1 MGADSSI
8 GTSVTVYFLEDK
20 EEVKEK
26 ASFTDAAA
34 RVSVN
39 SNSTDGN
46 FVGATISWL
55 AKACR

>member
-20 EEVKEK
+20 EEVKEN
-26 ASFTDAAA
+26 AAA
-34 RVSVN
+34 RVSMN